1 MYLIEPVP
9 ESDKP
14 NRSEALA
21 LLASEHGGLTASM
34 LVDAATPTDSVFH
47 SWFEWDD
54 ACAGHKY
61 RLTQARNFIRTAVAL
76 YGDSD
81 RDDEVVTIRAYTH
94 LPSQE
99 QYVPIGTVMTTADFI
114 TEALAQF
121 KRESEAFARKWST
134 HKWVAGHYRQ
144 WLEGGE

>member
-9 ESDKP
+9 EPDKP
-14 NRSEALA
+14 NRSQALA
-21 LLASEHGGLTASM
+21 LLASQHGGLTAPM
-34 LVDAATPTDSVFH
+34 LVEAATPADSVFH

-61 RLTQARNFIRTAVAL
+61 RLAQARNFIRCAVAL

-94 LPSQE
+94 LSSQE

-134 HKWVAGHYRQ
+134 HKWVAGHYKQ